1 MVLAWVLAQGE
12 DIVPIPGTKRRNYIE
27 ENAAAGEIEL
37 TAKEIAELEAAIP
50 EDQIAGARY
59 EDSNLRIIDRS
70 A

>member
-1 MVLAWVLAQGE
+1 VKISSQFA
-12 DIVPIPGTKRRNYIE
+12 GTKRRNYIE
-27 ENAAAGEIEL
+27 ENAAAGEIKL

-59 EDSNLRIIDRS
+59 EDSNLRIIIDRS